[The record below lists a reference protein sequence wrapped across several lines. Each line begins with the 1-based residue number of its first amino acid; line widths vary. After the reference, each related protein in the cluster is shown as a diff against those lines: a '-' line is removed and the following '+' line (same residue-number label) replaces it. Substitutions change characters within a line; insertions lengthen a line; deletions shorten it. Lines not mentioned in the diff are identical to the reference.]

1 MSLTSET
8 LSEFLKTLF
17 AAVITGFLG
26 YLLAAFK
33 KASTADLIDLERRME
48 AKLRE
53 RQALVI
59 EPLKQ
64 QLAVIE
70 AGREPAPSEV
80 QALAAR
86 VRGPVTGAWWNEIIL
101 VAQNTAL
108 RMVAQSRMTPQQAW
122 TDTADIVAEIH
133 ATNQAQLAK

>member
-33 KASTADLIDLERRME
+33 KASTADLIDLEKRME
-48 AKLRE
+48 GKLRE

-70 AGREPAPSEV
+70 ERLAGAVSSRELDSKFEAISKR
-80 QALAAR
+80 L
-86 VRGPVTGAWWNEIIL
+86 
-101 VAQNTAL
+101 
-108 RMVAQSRMTPQQAW
+108 
-122 TDTADIVAEIH
+122 DDIVALIGRKERE
-133 ATNQAQLAK
+133 